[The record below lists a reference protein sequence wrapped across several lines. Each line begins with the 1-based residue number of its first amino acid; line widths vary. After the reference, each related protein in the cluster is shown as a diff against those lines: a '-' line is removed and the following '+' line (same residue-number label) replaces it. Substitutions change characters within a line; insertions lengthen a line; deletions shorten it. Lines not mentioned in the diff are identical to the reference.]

1 MITYNDKTKTFRMDT
16 ANTTYCMTIS
26 QKGYLA
32 HTYYGS
38 KIGDDDVSYLTRQM
52 EYPFADSSRF
62 IIHSSLSNLR
72 NSHRCNGC
80 ATQV

>member
-52 EYPFADSSRF
+52 EYGF
-62 IIHSSLSNLR
+62 
-72 NSHRCNGC
+72 
-80 ATQV
+80 